1 MDEEIKLGEI
11 IEIRFPK
18 DKIEF
23 WEKVKKI
30 VDIYLED

>member
-11 IEIRFPK
+11 IEIRFHK

-23 WEKVKKI
+23 WEKAKKI
-30 VDIYLED
+30 VDIFLD